1 MEFVARHIRG
11 DFGEVCE
18 EDREAN
24 EDAVRHGER
33 LLSRVLPRP
42 QMTWTAARSSGGGA
56 SEPRTVLRDERALI
70 AKLNNP
76 MPPST
81 QVAGS
86 GTGTTV
92 SRKGLVAE
100 WTGSEPT
107 STPALEYF
115 KIEDEPDP
123 TT

>member
-1 MEFVARHIRG
+1 M
-11 DFGEVCE
+11 
-18 EDREAN
+18 DRSQIKRWGGKRTA
-24 EDAVRHGER
+24 HG
-33 LLSRVLPRP
+33 
-42 QMTWTAARSSGGGA
+42 M
-56 SEPRTVLRDERALI
+56 RDERALI